1 MGQILS
7 IIEMSVLT
15 KSIYRFN
22 TIPVK
27 ISSLFLVEIET
38 LILKVIWKSKKAK
51 GLE

>member
-38 LILKVIWKSKKAK
+38 LIKVIWKSKKAK